1 MRPLALI
8 NLVIAFVATT
18 APLAHVLEMASKL
31 TLDGPLWLAIQHNLY
46 RGWGDVFGPVEILA
60 LLTSLWLLAWSRNH
74 TALFRTY
81 LIATACYGLML
92 ACFFVFNA
100 PVNDALNGWTA
111 ATLPQDWTVYRI
123 RFYNSP
129 VLVNHEIHIDL
140 TVFAAARQ
148 ATSGQHIVSENARRD
163 LNTSSDK

>member
-1 MRPLALI
+1 MRPLVLI
-8 NLVIAFVATT
+8 NLVIAFIATT

-31 TLDGPLWLAIQHNLY
+31 SLDGPLWLAIQHNLY

-74 TALFRTY
+74 TPLFRTY

-123 RFYNSP
+123 RWEAGHALSAILAVIAFVTLLRAHLS
-129 VLVNHEIHIDL
+129 IKI
-140 TVFAAARQ
+140 AAA
-148 ATSGQHIVSENARRD
+148 GNAES
-163 LNTSSDK
+163 TP